1 MKYDLVK
8 KENGL
13 YVANVSVEKS
23 DWDKAL
29 NAAYEKNKGKF
40 NIPGFRKGHAPRNI
54 IEKTYGAGA
63 FMNEALDEVYYL
75 AYTQILRENEDVKP
89 VDAPSLDINKI
100 DENGV
105 EMVMNIQCIPE
116 FELAQHTGL
125 TFKREEVKVEEKD
138 IEEAIRRELIRGSRL
153 VETNKPVKNDDYV
166 TLDFD
171 GYVDGKQFDGG
182 KAENYQLQIGSHSF
196 IDTFEDQL
204 VGLNIG
210 DKKDVEVTFPTEYH
224 EKSLAGKPAT
234 FKCEIK
240 NIRERIMPELNEE
253 FVSNSTEFETVEEYR
268 NSIKERLTKEANDRA
283 DMELDNDI
291 LDKIIDDTVINVPE
305 VMTEDEFNRQLKGM
319 ENQMRYQG
327 LTLEDYAKYTGKTVE
342 DLKADI
348 RKGATRNVKARLVLE
363 KLLRTNNLDITE
375 ADIDVKI
382 EEMAKNVGKTLE
394 EYKKQVNNDM
404 VNHIANELLMKKLLN
419 FLHENNEIKQQTKRV

>member
-1 MKYDLVK
+1 MKYNLEK
-8 KENGL
+8 KENGV
-13 YVANVSVEKS
+13 YVAQVTVDKA

-29 NAAYEKNKGKF
+29 NTAYEKNKGKF

-75 AYTQILRENEDVKP
+75 AYTQILRENTEVQP
-89 VDAPSLDINKI
+89 VDAPKLDINKI

-105 EMVMNIQCIPE
+105 EMVMTLQCVPE
-116 FELAQHTGL
+116 FEIAQHTGL
-125 TFKREEVKVEEKD
+125 TFTKQKVEVKDED
-138 IEEAIRRELIRGSRL
+138 IEEAIRRELLRASRL

-283 DMELDNDI
+283 DIELDNDI
-291 LDKIIDDTVINVPE
+291 LDKIIDDTVVEIPE
-305 VMTEDEFNRQLKGM
+305 VMAEEEFNRQLKGM

-327 LTLEDYAKYTGKTVE
+327 LTLEDYAKYTGKSVDE
-342 DLKADI
+342 LKEEI
-348 RKGATRNVKARLVLE
+348 KKSATRNVKARLVLE
-363 KLLRTNNLDITE
+363 KLIKSENLDITE
-375 ADIDVKI
+375 ADIDNKI
-382 EEMAKNVGKTLE
+382 AEMAKNVGKEVE

-404 VNHIANELLMKKLLN
+404 VNHIANELLMKKLLE
-419 FLHENNEIKQQTKRV
+419 FLHTNNTIN

>member
-1 MKYDLVK
+1 MQYTLEK
-8 KENGL
+8 KEKGV
-13 YVANVSVEKS
+13 YSAKVSVEKQ

-40 NIPGFRKGHAPRNI
+40 NIQGFRKGHAPRSI

-63 FMNEALDEVYYL
+63 FMNEAIDEVYYL
-75 AYTQILRENEDVKP
+75 AYTQILREHEEVKP
-89 VDAPSLDINKI
+89 VDAPKLDINKI

-105 EMVMNIQCIPE
+105 EMVLTIQCVPE

-125 TFKREEVKVEEKD
+125 TFTKEKVEVKDAD
-138 IEEAIRRELIRGSRL
+138 IEEAIRRELLRASRL
-153 VETNKPVKNDDYV
+153 VETNKPVKVDDYV

-171 GYVDGKQFDGG
+171 GYVDGKQFQGG

-210 DKKDVEVTFPTEYH
+210 DKKDVEVTFPAEYH

-234 FKCEIK
+234 FKCKIK

-283 DMELDNDI
+283 DIELDNDI
-291 LDKIIDDTVINVPE
+291 LDKIIDDTVVEIPDA
-305 VMTEDEFNRQLKGM
+305 MTEDEFNRQMRGM

-327 LTLEDYAKYTGKTVE
+327 ITVEDYVKYIGKTVDE
-342 DLKADI
+342 FKADI
-348 RKGATRNVKARLVLE
+348 KKSATRNVKARLVLE
-363 KLLRTNNLDITE
+363 KLIRTEKLDITE
-375 ADIDVKI
+375 ADIDNKLA
-382 EEMAKNVGKTLE
+382 EMAKNVGKDVE

-404 VNHIANELLMKKLLN
+404 VNQIANELLMKKLLA
-419 FLHENNEIKQQTKRV
+419 FLHENNEIK

>member
-1 MKYDLVK
+1 MQYNLEK
-8 KENGL
+8 KENGVF
-13 YVANVSVEKS
+13 VAQVTVEKA
-23 DWDKAL
+23 DWDNAI

-75 AYTQILRENEDVKP
+75 AYTQILRENTEVQP
-89 VDAPSLDINKI
+89 IDAPKLDINKI

-105 EMVMNIQCIPE
+105 EMVLTLQCVPE

-125 TFKREEVKVEEKD
+125 TFTRQTVEVKDED
-138 IEEAIRRELIRGSRL
+138 IEEAIRRELLRASRL

-204 VGLNIG
+204 VGLDIG
-210 DKKDVEVTFPTEYH
+210 DKKDVQVTFPTEYH

-240 NIRERIMPELNEE
+240 NVRERIMPKLDEE

-283 DMELDNDI
+283 DIELDNDI
-291 LDKIIDDTVINVPE
+291 LDKIIDDTVVNLPD
-305 VMTEDEFNRQLKGM
+305 VMVEDEFNRQLRGM
-319 ENQMRYQG
+319 ENQMKYQG
-327 LTLEDYAKYTGKTVE
+327 LTFEDYAKYTGKSVE

-348 RKGATRNVKARLVLE
+348 KKGATRNVKARLVLE
-363 KLLRTNNLDITE
+363 KLIKSENLDISE
-375 ADIDVKI
+375 ADIDEKI
-382 EEMAKNVGKTLE
+382 AEMAKNVGKDVE

-419 FLHENNEIKQQTKRV
+419 FLHENNEIK

>member
-1 MKYDLVK
+1 MQYNLEK

-13 YVANVSVEKS
+13 FEAKVTVEKQE
-23 DWDKAL
+23 WDKAL
-29 NAAYEKNKGKF
+29 NTAYEKNKGKF

-75 AYTQILRENEDVKP
+75 AYTQILRENEQIKP
-89 VDAPSLDINKI
+89 IDAPKLDINKI

-105 EMVMNIQCIPE
+105 EMVMSLQCVPE
-116 FELAQHTGL
+116 FELAQYKGL
-125 TFKREEVKVEEKD
+125 TFTKEEVKVEEKD
-138 IEEAIRRELIRGSRL
+138 IEEAIRRELLRASRL
-153 VETNKPVKNDDYV
+153 VETNKPVKVDDYV

-171 GYVDGKQFDGG
+171 GYVDGKQFQGG

-224 EKSLAGKPAT
+224 EASLAGKPAI

-240 NIRERIMPELNEE
+240 NIRERIMPKLDEE

-268 NSIKERLTKEANDRA
+268 NSIKDRLTKEANDRA
-283 DMELDNDI
+283 DIELDNDI
-291 LDKIIDDTVINVPE
+291 LDKIIDDTTVNLPE
-305 VMTEDEFNRQLKGM
+305 VMVEDEFNRQLRGM
-319 ENQMRYQG
+319 ENQMKYQG
-327 LTLEDYAKYTGKTVE
+327 LTFEDYAKYTGKSVE
-342 DLKADI
+342 DLKEDI
-348 RKGATRNVKARLVLE
+348 KKGATRNVKARLVLE
-363 KLLRTNNLDITE
+363 KLIKSENLDITE
-375 ADIDVKI
+375 ADIDAKI
-382 EEMAKNVGKTLE
+382 EEMAKNVGKE
-394 EYKKQVNNDM
+394 VEDYKKQVNNDM
-404 VNHIANELLMKKLLN
+404 VNHIANELLMKKLLA
-419 FLHENNEIKQQTKRV
+419 FLHENNEIK

>member
-1 MKYDLVK
+1 MQYNLEK
-8 KENGL
+8 KENG
-13 YVANVSVEKS
+13 VFEAKVTVEKE

-29 NAAYEKNKGKF
+29 NTAYEKNKGKF
-40 NIPGFRKGHAPRNI
+40 NIQGFRKGHAPRSI

-75 AYTQILRENEDVKP
+75 AYTQILRENEEVKP
-89 VDAPSLDINKI
+89 VDAPKLDINKI

-105 EMVMNIQCIPE
+105 EMVMTLQCVPE
-116 FELAQHTGL
+116 FELANYKGL
-125 TFKREEVKVEEKD
+125 TFTRQSVEVKDED
-138 IEEAIRRELIRGSRL
+138 IEEAIRRELLRASRL
-153 VETNKPVKNDDYV
+153 VETNAPVKNDDYV

-210 DKKDVEVTFPTEYH
+210 DKKDVEVTFPAEYH

-268 NSIKERLTKEANDRA
+268 NSIKDRLTKEANDRA
-283 DMELDNDI
+283 DIELDNDI
-291 LDKIIDDTVINVPE
+291 LDKIIDDTVVNLPD
-305 VMTEDEFNRQLKGM
+305 VMVEDEFNRQLKGM

-327 LTLEDYAKYTGKTVE
+327 LTMEDYAKYTGKTVE
-342 DLKADI
+342 EIKDDVK
-348 RKGATRNVKARLVLE
+348 KGATRNVKARLVLE
-363 KLLRTNNLDITE
+363 KLLRSEKIDITE
-375 ADIDVKI
+375 EDIDNKI
-382 EEMAKNVGKTLE
+382 AEMAKNVGKTLE

-404 VNHIANELLMKKLLN
+404 VNHIANELLMKKLIN
-419 FLHENNEIKQQTKRV
+419 FLHENNTIN

>member
-1 MKYDLVK
+1 MQYNLEK
-8 KENGL
+8 KENG
-13 YVANVSVEKS
+13 VFEAKVSVSKE

-29 NAAYEKNKGKF
+29 NTAYEKNKGKF
-40 NIPGFRKGHAPRNI
+40 NIQGFRKGHAPRSI

-75 AYTQILRENEDVKP
+75 AYTQILREHEEVRP
-89 VDAPSLDINKI
+89 VDAPKLDINKI
-100 DENGV
+100 DESGV
-105 EMVMNIQCIPE
+105 EMVLTLQCVPE
-116 FELAQHTGL
+116 FELAQYKGL
-125 TFKREEVKVEEKD
+125 TFTKQEIKVEEKD
-138 IEEAIRRELIRGSRL
+138 IEEAIRRELLRGSRL

-210 DKKDVEVTFPTEYH
+210 DKKDVEVTFPAEYH
-224 EKSLAGKPAT
+224 EASLAGKPAT
-234 FKCEIK
+234 FKCVIK

-283 DMELDNDI
+283 DIELDNDI
-291 LDKIIDDTVINVPE
+291 LDKIIDDTVVNLPD
-305 VMTEDEFNRQLKGM
+305 VMVEDEFNRQLRGM
-319 ENQMRYQG
+319 ENQMKYQG
-327 LTLEDYAKYTGKTVE
+327 LTFEDYAKYTGKSVE
-342 DLKADI
+342 DLKEDI
-348 RKGATRNVKARLVLE
+348 KKGATRNVKARLVLE
-363 KLLRTNNLDITE
+363 KLIKSENLDITE
-375 ADIDVKI
+375 ADIDNRI

-404 VNHIANELLMKKLLN
+404 VNHIANELLMKKLLE
-419 FLHENNEIKQQTKRV
+419 FLHTNNTIN